1 MLVTDVFFSDLTSVV
16 PTLISLLSHADLFV
30 EVSDVLQDI
39 LTSSALAQGYGSKT
53 LTEPVL
59 RWVNTTGTAIAQRSL
74 QCLSS
79 APPAGCAYRSSVV
92 RQNDTHSVALC
103 GLLVALGEH
112 SNLWFATQLDTQPV
126 QNFINL
132 VLVYT
137 GFPGYYGIDEEES
150 ETTLSFW
157 YLLQESLW
165 EATYPDE
172 EKQEQQMGIAKEL
185 YREVVNTLRR
195 KVTWSASPMD
205 WDVGA

>member
-1 MLVTDVFFSDLTSVV
+1 MFVPIILASPTDCTY
-16 PTLISLLSHADLFV
+16 H
-30 EVSDVLQDI
+30 
-39 LTSSALAQGYGSKT
+39 
-53 LTEPVL
+53 
-59 RWVNTTGTAIAQRSL
+59 
-74 QCLSS
+74 C
-79 APPAGCAYRSSVV
+79 SVV
-92 RQNDTHSVALC
+92 RNNDTHSIALC
-103 GLLVALGEH
+103 RLLVALGEH
-112 SNLWFATQLDTQPV
+112 SNQWFATRLDTQPV
-126 QNFINL
+126 QTFMNL

-195 KVTWSASPMD
+195 KVTWPANPID
-205 WDVGA
+205 WDAGALNDPVDDLWLSVLVRAERKIQHVSPYQGVRVIALG

>member
-1 MLVTDVFFSDLTSVV
+1 MFVLLSPADCSYQLSVV
-16 PTLISLLSHADLFV
+16 S
-30 EVSDVLQDI
+30 
-39 LTSSALAQGYGSKT
+39 
-53 LTEPVL
+53 
-59 RWVNTTGTAIAQRSL
+59 
-74 QCLSS
+74 
-79 APPAGCAYRSSVV
+79 
-92 RQNDTHSVALC
+92 QNDAHSVALC
-103 GLLVALGEH
+103 ELLVALGEH

-126 QNFINL
+126 QTFMNL

-165 EATYPDE
+165 EATYPDD

-195 KVTWSASPMD
+195 KVTWPANPID
-205 WDVGA
+205 WDAGA

>member
-1 MLVTDVFFSDLTSVV
+1 MCAFSDLTSVV

-59 RWVNTTGTAIAQRSL
+59 RWVNTTGTSIAQRSL
-74 QCLSS
+74 QCSS
-79 APPAGCAYRSSVV
+79 AAPPAGCAYQLSIV

-137 GFPGYYGIDEEES
+137 GFPGFYGIDEEES

-195 KVTWSASPMD
+195 KVTWSANPME

>member
-1 MLVTDVFFSDLTSVV
+1 MLS
-16 PTLISLLSHADLFV
+16 
-30 EVSDVLQDI
+30 EVSSVRPPL
-39 LTSSALAQGYGSKT
+39 
-53 LTEPVL
+53 
-59 RWVNTTGTAIAQRSL
+59 
-74 QCLSS
+74 
-79 APPAGCAYRSSVV
+79 PPAICTYQLSVV

-112 SNLWFATQLDTQPV
+112 SNLWFATRLDTQPV

-195 KVTWSASPMD
+195 KVTWSANPMD